1 MVERE
6 LAKAMD
12 GNDAPVGERNPLL
25 ENHPLYLK
33 SAVLD
38 TMKSILSMEE
48 NIKQISDMAFDA
60 VDKDGNGNLDLE
72 ELGDILKETARD
84 LGLKQPTENENAAV
98 LAVLDQ
104 DDDHVVSK
112 PEFEFLIRRVLEKM
126 AKSELEIERQV
137 NGALEQ
143 QLLNQDEAGAHEV
156 EDVDGRMNE
165 I

>member
-1 MVERE
+1 
-6 LAKAMD
+6 
-12 GNDAPVGERNPLL
+12 
-25 ENHPLYLK
+25 
-33 SAVLD
+33 
-38 TMKSILSMEE
+38 
-48 NIKQISDMAFDA
+48 MAFDA
-60 VDKDGNGNLDLE
+60 VDKDGNGALDLE

-104 DDDHVVSK
+104 DDDNEVSK

-143 QLLNQDEAGAHEV
+143 QMLNQDGGGAHEV